1 MSSNLT
7 CQIVQIWVAIAIWKL
22 GLLCFCETAWK
33 KKSQSDIATSLSR
46 YQTHKMSKKSN
57 WPGRFHGR
65 CCDLFYFTFMSHRT
79 GGDWHRCG
87 NKMSAHQMW
96 LNFICVCWKC
106 HQLSDWWRGGGHKA
120 AQMPARVCGQA
131 RLVKHFEMHVCT
143 YSVCNVGVSPYGVL
157 QLNGSIWAFFLY
169 I

>member
-87 NKMSAHQMW
+87 NKMSEHQMW

-106 HQLSDWWRGGGHKA
+106 HQLSDWWRGGGH
-120 AQMPARVCGQA
+120 
-131 RLVKHFEMHVCT
+131 FFCT
-143 YSVCNVGVSPYGVL
+143 SSWWMTLLFSTVLWWSIESVLLLPVSTRRSTGL
-157 QLNGSIWAFFLY
+157 TA
-169 I
+169 

>member
-87 NKMSAHQMW
+87 NKMSEHQMW

-106 HQLSDWWRGGGHKA
+106 HQLSDWWGGGTRQHKCLQECVGRRDWLNTLKCMCA
-120 AQMPARVCGQA
+120 HTVC
-131 RLVKHFEMHVCT
+131 VM
-143 YSVCNVGVSPYGVL
+143 
-157 QLNGSIWAFFLY
+157 
-169 I
+169 

>member
-87 NKMSAHQMW
+87 NKMSEHQMW

-106 HQLSDWWRGGGHKA
+106 HQLSDWWRGGGIFSVHLA
-120 AQMPARVCGQA
+120 DGWLCSSLLFFDGALSLCFYCLCRPEGQQVLLH
-131 RLVKHFEMHVCT
+131 RSYWDLVSTK
-143 YSVCNVGVSPYGVL
+143 
-157 QLNGSIWAFFLY
+157 
-169 I
+169 